1 MDFVLLGLFSALVVF
16 RNSSGLNYGELHI
29 GLSERVPVT
38 GLRVYCTT
46 ADGRLQAFSAREE
59 NPRYFSQ
66 ILCTGAIQ
74 SLHISVPANVVLS
87 AEDIEVRFGE
97 NWGRP
102 SRRLQFNLAETRPVV
117 ADAGPRQVFE
127 VIPQRVRQSWFARP
141 GSCNWQGDFWLLIV
155 PLVQSAVIVGIGLL
169 LRRLWALNAASALPM
184 MHTWGTRKFSFRSLG
199 FVSWGFSA
207 VRVFLLLLMSWQ
219 ILTLAPGFLFVRWG
233 DQFVAAVLML
243 CVLCGVLGLYV
254 RFILTRSSDLQRLWV
269 CAALVAIVF
278 IVKLSF
284 CLSFDGV
291 QQGDYEKYYRYGM
304 AIASGRWDLIGD
316 SGVLTRGIFLERSAV
331 FTAPLIWLFGP
342 SLTGLE
348 LSLLVM
354 EFGTVVGMVW
364 LTTRMFGVS
373 AACCS
378 VPFLL
383 VYPPFIFSTWVVGT
397 TTPGFLWMVILW
409 CAAEKL
415 VEYFRGMLSVQP
427 GRPGVWCWLLSC
439 IVFCGALVM
448 LDLTRMFALF
458 VYAAACV
465 SGLVALLSLG
475 CGAPRPSVKQVSGVF
490 LIGGLTLYLG
500 SAGVRAGRGVIREE
514 IREQIVNLPT
524 ASMLDAVSAMDSTT
538 DGSGVTISNW
548 RFATLLNTPPRVR
561 SELIRRKLL
570 HEKLLT
576 GHDAWFHIFR
586 KNAYLS
592 FVHDAQI
599 RVLGGMTGTKEG
611 FMAWSRVPWYT
622 TLRLFTDGVSL
633 MLLCFGLLR
642 CLNPGHLGVT
652 RAELFPLSFV
662 VILYSAIVVLLEAG
676 PYYSYIVAFPLAW
689 SAGLVLGRKRVN
701 ADVGA
706 ADSVPTGSFL
716 SALQWNRPAIVVC
729 AALVLFGVHVL
740 GAKLLQDTGLGFLAI
755 TAAEGSE
762 VPGGKGLLSRSRVH
776 VAVALPATAGVV
788 PAGRECAAE
797 FVVPGAFRNSD
808 RCCFL
813 LTVDARSRNLYFP
826 RSFWKSLPVE
836 YVVEWNGREYQ
847 SGGLGSLH
855 PPQMFCIDASEAEGE
870 RPVDLRLRVRLRAVG
885 EVNVRESGFLPAI
898 AVEYPF
904 NPDGDPRSE
913 LQSWRENV
921 RKAEQAE
928 IRSGQ

>member
-1 MDFVLLGLFSALVVF
+1 M
-16 RNSSGLNYGELHI
+16 
-29 GLSERVPVT
+29 
-38 GLRVYCTT
+38 
-46 ADGRLQAFSAREE
+46 
-59 NPRYFSQ
+59 
-66 ILCTGAIQ
+66 
-74 SLHISVPANVVLS
+74 SVPAAVVLS

-102 SRRLQFNLAETRPVV
+102 SRRLQFNLAETRPVA

-127 VIPQRVRQSWFARP
+127 VIPQRVRQSWFAQP

-169 LRRLWALNAASALPM
+169 LRRLWAMNTAPAVQA
-184 MHTWGTRKFSFRSLG
+184 MHTWGTREFSFRSLG

-207 VRVFLLLLMSWQ
+207 VRMFLLLLMSWQ

-427 GRPGVWCWLLSC
+427 GRPGAWCWLLSC

-448 LDLTRMFALF
+448 LDLTRTFAVF

-465 SGLVALLSLG
+465 SGIVALLSLR
-475 CGAPRPSVKQVSGVF
+475 CGAPRPSVKQVSGIF

-514 IREQIVNLPT
+514 IGEQIGNSPAV
-524 ASMLDAVSAMDSTT
+524 SMLDAVSAMDSTT

-561 SELIRRKLL
+561 SELIRRKLI

-576 GHDAWFHIFR
+576 GHDAWFHVFR

-652 RAELFPLSFV
+652 
-662 VILYSAIVVLLEAG
+662 
-676 PYYSYIVAFPLAW
+676 
-689 SAGLVLGRKRVN
+689 
-701 ADVGA
+701 
-706 ADSVPTGSFL
+706 
-716 SALQWNRPAIVVC
+716 
-729 AALVLFGVHVL
+729 
-740 GAKLLQDTGLGFLAI
+740 
-755 TAAEGSE
+755 
-762 VPGGKGLLSRSRVH
+762 
-776 VAVALPATAGVV
+776 
-788 PAGRECAAE
+788 
-797 FVVPGAFRNSD
+797 
-808 RCCFL
+808 
-813 LTVDARSRNLYFP
+813 
-826 RSFWKSLPVE
+826 
-836 YVVEWNGREYQ
+836 
-847 SGGLGSLH
+847 
-855 PPQMFCIDASEAEGE
+855 
-870 RPVDLRLRVRLRAVG
+870 
-885 EVNVRESGFLPAI
+885 
-898 AVEYPF
+898 
-904 NPDGDPRSE
+904 
-913 LQSWRENV
+913 
-921 RKAEQAE
+921 
-928 IRSGQ
+928 